1 MEETTGQKYNVRICC
16 GGRPSRWALAHIS
29 SFSNVPLR
37 VKPAQAALLH
47 DTVEDSD
54 TTEAELRE
62 VFGNE
67 IAGE

>member
-1 MEETTGQKYNVRICC
+1 VIK
-16 GGRPSRWALAHIS
+16 L
-29 SFSNVPLR
+29 
-37 VKPAQAALLH
+37 AQAALLH
-47 DTVEDSD
+47 DTVEDTD